1 MLAPAVV
8 GNVDVGWLRV
18 NLEELCPRAAIVGKI
33 LAGAGAVNTVF
44 ALIAV
49 SVVGSVQPGW
59 YWWSLTQPVLF
70 ALALVVVGLLFR
82 KLLAA
87 VCCVQ
92 LEGLFGG
99 ARAPRGG
106 TEPRFVAYDVLLLA
120 AMVAFGLG
128 LAVLAEMV
136 QVSPL
141 LGLFVGGLVFS
152 NIPSAKSRWLQGTRN
167 SSHWASRVFFAA
179 TIGFLVPITMWTDAN
194 VVWTGLLVGG
204 AAFMGRIVAGLL
216 GSAPALLRSPVGIA
230 GVMQV
235 TAGATLQGEIGFFVL
250 FELFSLGRISDRALG
265 PLLWALMANS
275 LIAPL
280 FFQLTVWVFAR
291 AGAADDFAD
300 AAGFVPPPPPPHCC
314 PYPYPYC
321 TLTPSLPSRFV
332 PAEGVPSGSLPMY
345 EQSYAHSAAGAAGA
359 AGGEFALQADM
370 PGAGK
375 AAQFRESMHK
385 YAAPSVPP
393 PPPPPPPTVAPP
405 RVPTVHSLP
414 PSLAGRCPWRCPRR
428 SRDGT
433 WRRRA
438 APSTTLPWSSLR
450 PASPRRAYPSPSPA
464 KYAGSSSRCGRTT
477 TEHRAARPGSG
488 ARLHLRGVWRGR
500 FLRRCSACVSPRRDR
515 ARAALVP

>member
-1 MLAPAVV
+1 
-8 GNVDVGWLRV
+8 
-18 NLEELCPRAAIVGKI
+18 
-33 LAGAGAVNTVF
+33 
-44 ALIAV
+44 
-49 SVVGSVQPGW
+49 
-59 YWWSLTQPVLF
+59 
-70 ALALVVVGLLFR
+70 
-82 KLLAA
+82 
-87 VCCVQ
+87 
-92 LEGLFGG
+92 
-99 ARAPRGG
+99 
-106 TEPRFVAYDVLLLA
+106 
-120 AMVAFGLG
+120 
-128 LAVLAEMV
+128 VLAEVV

-152 NIPSAKSRWLQGTRN
+152 NIPNAKSRWLQGTRN

-300 AAGFVPPPPPPHCC
+300 AAGFVP
-314 PYPYPYC
+314 
-321 TLTPSLPSRFV
+321 
-332 PAEGVPSGSLPMY
+332 AEGVPSGSLPMY
-345 EQSYAHSAAGAAGA
+345 ERSYTHSAAGAL
-359 AGGEFALQADM
+359 GGEFALQPDM

-385 YAAPSVPP
+385 YAASSPVEMSAAQQGWH
-393 PPPPPPPTVAPP
+393 VAP
-405 RVPTVHSLP
+405 
-414 PSLAGRCPWRCPRR
+414 AGGAEHHAAMLESEAGVTSPGVSVTSQIRR
-428 SRDGT
+428 QFKPLWQD
-433 WRRRA
+433 
-438 APSTTLPWSSLR
+438 
-450 PASPRRAYPSPSPA
+450 
-464 KYAGSSSRCGRTT
+464 
-477 TEHRAARPGSG
+477 
-488 ARLHLRGVWRGR
+488 
-500 FLRRCSACVSPRRDR
+500 DD
-515 ARAALVP
+515 